1 MKKAYSID
9 PSEYTAKGR
18 LYRDESVY
26 RNVEADEH
34 EDSTRPSRK
43 YTDTHEPYSSV
54 VAQRDHLLSFKRR
67 TERYEAYYVL
77 DFSLIEWVCYRGES
91 GAKSAYTALVNEVR
105 EGGFSDLDTENLKK
119 SKGYFIYSPK
129 HYGEMD
135 PLLEDLKRC
144 RLERLGSRVVGC
156 LILNDDYYV
165 FFWTKVLSPQQS

>member
-9 PSEYTAKGR
+9 PSEYTSKGK
-18 LYRDESVY
+18 LYRDESIY
-26 RNVEADEH
+26 RHTETDGRGDSIGSYRKNIEAH
-34 EDSTRPSRK
+34 ES
-43 YTDTHEPYSSV
+43 YSSV

-67 TERYEAYYVL
+67 TERYEAYYIL

-105 EGGFSDLDTENLKK
+105 EGGFSDLDTENLTK

-135 PLLEDLKRC
+135 ALLEDLKRC

-165 FFWTKVLSPQQS
+165 FFWTKVLSPQ